1 MQVKSKA
8 FNSQIFLEI
17 LCYLSF
23 AGIMFYLVSTE
34 KYLSYVTPRMK
45 PYLYFTATVM
55 FIWAFMGIFR
65 LFQPQHKIRSAH
77 CFVLVIPILFLLL
90 PHGQLKTSDLSGN
103 YVGGNALSG
112 LSGQNVSGVINKQT
126 SSDNSGFGTSSSNS
140 TEVPVKDSTTSADAP
155 SSVDITYPVDNT
167 SNSLDTTVSDAQTK
181 TQEDEYSINLSG
193 LDVKNKVI
201 TVSNDDFGVWISEIY
216 SNAKNYEGYTIMMT
230 GTVFKDTE
238 MLEGDEFVPGRLM
251 MSCCVADL
259 SLVGIRCK
267 YEKASELKADSWVT
281 VEGTIHI
288 GKYEYDGVEY
298 DEPQVFVTKI
308 TPADEVE
315 GYVYPY

>member
-1 MQVKSKA
+1 
-8 FNSQIFLEI
+8 
-17 LCYLSF
+17 
-23 AGIMFYLVSTE
+23 MFYLVSTE

-45 PYLYFTATVM
+45 PYLYFTAIVM

-90 PHGQLKTSDLSGN
+90 PHGQLRTSDLSGN

-112 LSGQNVSGVINKQT
+112 LSGQNASGVLDKQT
-126 SSDNSGFGTSSSNS
+126 PPKNSEFSTSSSNS
-140 TEVPVKDSTTSADAP
+140 TEIPVKDSTASADDSFSA
-155 SSVDITYPVDNT
+155 DTTYPEDNI
-167 SNSLDTTVSDAQTK
+167 SDYLDTTISDAQTN
-181 TQEDEYSINLSG
+181 TSEDEYSINLSG
-193 LDVKNKVI
+193 LDVKNKAI

-216 SNAKNYEGYTIMMT
+216 SNAKKYEGYTIMMT
-230 GTVFKDTE
+230 GTVFKDPE
-238 MLEGDEFVPGRLM
+238 MLEDDEFVPGRLM
-251 MSCCVADL
+251 MTCCVADL

-298 DEPQVFVTKI
+298 DEPQVSVTKI